1 MWFSEHYAYNDGEIL
16 DECVDFSE
24 DFDEDTGECVSSGGF
39 RNGRLML
46 KCLHKGDGGI
56 IDAVKPYGTKQ
67 GGNKYE

>member
-1 MWFSEHYAYNDGEIL
+1 
-16 DECVDFSE
+16 
-24 DFDEDTGECVSSGGF
+24 
-39 RNGRLML
+39 ML

>member
-16 DECVDFSE
+16 DECVDFQRISTRILE
-24 DFDEDTGECVSSGGF
+24 NVFPLAVF